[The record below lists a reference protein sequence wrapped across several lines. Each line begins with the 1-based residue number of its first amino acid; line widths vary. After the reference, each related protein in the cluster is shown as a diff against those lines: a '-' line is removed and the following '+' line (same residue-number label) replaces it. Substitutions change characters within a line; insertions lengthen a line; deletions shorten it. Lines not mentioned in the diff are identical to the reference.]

1 MRAGNGTRTRDP
13 NLGKVVLYQLSYS
26 RNDSRKPTGPA
37 ITPAPLVVAH
47 SRANLRRG
55 PFHQSP
61 ILPAMPAAPRHGGEG
76 NRTPDL
82 LNAIQALSQL
92 SYAPSSMTHH
102 PLPRF
107 RSPTK
112 RRLPSGTTKYSRGY
126 SECQRNRTGENLR
139 GRYLAALSVT
149 PFRKRTRCSRPLSVS
164 AAIALLQIRSDAVL
178 FSPPLIDADSNALI
192 ARGPTVT

>member
-1 MRAGNGTRTRDP
+1 LSNT
-13 NLGKVVLYQLSYS
+13 YQ
-26 RNDSRKPTGPA
+26 T
-37 ITPAPLVVAH
+37 
-47 SRANLRRG
+47 
-55 PFHQSP
+55 
-61 ILPAMPAAPRHGGEG
+61 LP
-76 NRTPDL
+76 
-82 LNAIQALSQL
+82 Q
-92 SYAPSSMTHH
+92 Y
-102 PLPRF
+102 
-107 RSPTK
+107 RSPAR

-149 PFRKRTRCSRPLSVS
+149 PFRKRTRCCRPLSVS